1 MKDDK
6 GKEPA
11 TTDEISPYEQPESMD
26 VVCLKMK
33 IQEAIESYLEFINPD
48 PPVLRHQLIDF
59 FREFKWHGKQ
69 GRINAKQLRNKIETH
84 HTKYDVL
91 VEIFN
96 YPGYFLKEQ
105 LTAILMNE
113 LDIDK
118 REVNA
123 EVRRHVRTV
132 ETGTPGVWESCANGL
147 IRNRLQKERQTE
159 KIKEGLDA
167 GAPSTAP

>member
-11 TTDEISPYEQPESMD
+11 TTDEISPYEQPESME
-26 VVCLKMK
+26 VNILKIK
-33 IQEAIESYLEFINPD
+33 IQEAIGSYLEFINPD

-69 GRINAKQLRNKIETH
+69 GRENAMQLRNKLETL

-96 YPGYFLKEQ
+96 YPGYYLKEQ
-105 LTAILMNE
+105 LTAIL
-113 LDIDK
+113 K
-118 REVNA
+118 RELQVEDKEINE
-123 EVRRHVRTV
+123 EVGRHVRTL
-132 ETGTPGVWESCANGL
+132 ESGTPGIYESCVNGIIKKKL
-147 IRNRLQKERQTE
+147 KKE
-159 KIKEGLDA
+159 KEQERIHAGLKA
-167 GAPSTAP
+167 GAPSAAH